1 MTGHNVPPTPGGRNR
16 TVTNMKVRVL
26 DYGKETTVIVLV
38 VETAGG
44 QRAVVVDHDALMA
57 GAHPAARVRL
67 LAARADK
74 AIRARLGL
82 NPQSLTLYV
91 NPLGDVQSPW
101 EYDYE
106 CVTYPARVLKW
117 DVTDSPDGPE
127 AEWKARVEFFDG
139 GHPLYTCGRL
149 YGSTAAGRGPDA
161 EDLDSIAGMIEDDLG
176 IRVGPLTSR
185 WAL

>member
-57 GAHPAARVRL
+57 GVHPAARVRL

-101 EYDYE
+101 EYDYD
-106 CVTYPARVLKW
+106 CVAHPAVVE
-117 DVTDSPDGPE
+117 VTSL
-127 AEWKARVEFFDG
+127 ADG
-139 GHPLYTCGRL
+139 GGKYRYRGSVTLGGTPLPVEGDL
-149 YGSTAAGRGPDA
+149 EGPLTADVLESVAAR
-161 EDLDSIAGMIEDDLG
+161 IEEQLG
-176 IRVGPLTSR
+176 VRVGPLVFQGGMFQ
-185 WAL
+185 

>member
-1 MTGHNVPPTPGGRNR
+1 MSNLRAR
-16 TVTNMKVRVL
+16 IL

-106 CVTYPARVLKW
+106 
-117 DVTDSPDGPE
+117 
-127 AEWKARVEFFDG
+127 
-139 GHPLYTCGRL
+139 
-149 YGSTAAGRGPDA
+149 
-161 EDLDSIAGMIEDDLG
+161 
-176 IRVGPLTSR
+176 
-185 WAL
+185 

>member
-1 MTGHNVPPTPGGRNR
+1 MSNLRA
-16 TVTNMKVRVL
+16 RVL
-26 DYGKETTVIVLV
+26 DYEKDATVIVLV
-38 VETAGG
+38 VETTGG
-44 QRAVVVDHDALMA
+44 PRPVVVDYDALMA

-74 AIRARLGL
+74 AIRDRLGL

-106 CVTYPARVLKW
+106 CVTYPARVIKW

-127 AEWKARVEFFDG
+127 AAWQARVEFFNRG
-139 GHPLYTCGRL
+139 KPLYAGGRL
-149 YGSTAAGRGPDA
+149 YGSAAAGRGPDA

>member
-1 MTGHNVPPTPGGRNR
+1 MSNLRA
-16 TVTNMKVRVL
+16 RVL
-26 DYGKETTVIVLV
+26 DYEKDATVIVLV
-38 VETAGG
+38 VETTGG
-44 QRAVVVDHDALMA
+44 PRPVVVDHDALMA

-74 AIRARLGL
+74 AIRDRLGL

-91 NPLGDVQSPW
+91 NPLNDVDPPVQ
-101 EYDYE
+101 YDYE

-127 AEWKARVEFFDG
+127 AAWKARVEFFDG
-139 GHPLYTCGRL
+139 GHPLYTGGRL
-149 YGSTAAGRGPDA
+149 YGSTSADRGPDA
-161 EDLDSIAGMIEDDLG
+161 EDLDSIAGIIEDDLG